1 MTMAPQHKRGLAR
14 TQTALLPPTLEDY
27 AGAHSV
33 ARVIDAYVSVLDVV
47 ALGFA
52 KSVPAHTGRRAYAPD
67 DLLRLYLYAY
77 WNRIRGSR
85 KLEVE
90 CQRNLEL
97 MWLMGQLA
105 PDHKTIADFRRINAH
120 VFRAVCA
127 QFVQFLRETKLVGG
141 EEPVVAVDGSK
152 FKACARRNSVMNAE
166 QLAKQRQKIDKR
178 IAAYLDEMDEADR
191 QEQGQAQPSAE
202 HIEAALKRLR
212 KRDQKLEQAQAELA
226 AQAQDK
232 GKDATPRVGLTD
244 PDCVMLTGKG
254 TVLAGYNVQYAVD
267 AQHKLIVAHEVTTR
281 GNDHTSLE
289 PMATQAQHA
298 LGAATM
304 SVVADTGY
312 MNGAQ
317 AQGCEAKG
325 ITPVVP
331 MAQMSNT
338 QGTQFYPK
346 TLFIYDKASDTY
358 RCPAGQV
365 LKRYKHD
372 CTAHIDYYWT
382 SACAQCP
389 LKVQCTLSQRRTIA
403 RSWYAEAAER
413 AHERAQREPRL
424 MRLRSATAEH
434 PFGNLKAMMGGGFWL
449 RTLPKVKGEMALA
462 ILTYNLKRAMNVLG
476 IDELIDRLRRSA
488 APASA

>member
-1 MTMAPQHKRGLAR
+1 MMAHQHKRGLPR

-27 AGAHSV
+27 AGRHSV
-33 ARVIDAYVSVLDVV
+33 ARVIDAYVSGLDVV

-105 PDHKTIADFRRINAH
+105 PDHKTIADFRRVNAS

-141 EEPVVAVDGSK
+141 EDPIVAVDGSK
-152 FKACARRNSVMNAE
+152 FKACASKKSVVDAE
-166 QLAKQRQKIDKR
+166 QLTKQRKKIEKR
-178 IAAYLDEMDEADR
+178 IADYLEEMDEADR
-191 QEQGQAQPSAE
+191 QEEGQVQPSAE
-202 HIEAALKRLR
+202 QIEAALERLR

-226 AQAQDK
+226 REAEEGNTKAV
-232 GKDATPRVGLTD
+232 RVGLTD
-244 PDCVMLTGKG
+244 PDCTLLKQNGASML
-254 TVLAGYNVQYAVD
+254 VGYNVQQAVD
-267 AQHKLIVAHEVTTR
+267 AQHKLIVAHEVTTL

-289 PMATQAQHA
+289 PIASQAQAA
-298 LGAATM
+298 LKAKSMTA
-304 SVVADTGY
+304 VADCGY

-317 AQGCEAKG
+317 AEVCEAHG

-331 MAQMSNT
+331 MPEVSNT
-338 QGTQFYPK
+338 KGTQFYPK
-346 TLFIYDKASDTY
+346 TMFSYDKLSDTY

-365 LKRYKHD
+365 LNRYKHD
-372 CTAHIDYYWT
+372 CTAQTDYYWT
-382 SACAQCP
+382 SACAECP
-389 LKVQCTLSQRRTIA
+389 MKAQCTKAKRRSIA
-403 RSWYAEAAER
+403 RSWYADAAEH
-413 AHERAQREPRL
+413 AHERAQRQPRL

-434 PFGNLKAMMGGGFWL
+434 PFGNLKAMMGGGFSL

-462 ILTYNLKRAMNVLG
+462 ILTYNLKRAMSILG
-476 IDELIDRLRRSA
+476 IEELIDRLRTTAMPSTA
-488 APASA
+488 